1 MALPARWKNK
11 IVPSDPSD
19 EIMELQMG
27 PSHPAS
33 HGTIKFNLKLDGE
46 RIVDCDVEV
55 GYLHR
60 GFEKMCEQ
68 GTWTQCFPY
77 TDRLNYA
84 SPCINN
90 VGFALAVERLL
101 GIDTT
106 ERCKYVRMIMSEVAR
121 IADHL
126 TCLGMA
132 SSEVGAT
139 TVAFYM
145 LEARE
150 FLYDLIE
157 AVTGARLTVT
167 WCRVGGMTHDLPAD
181 FNDRM
186 KASFARLDQVLSD
199 CDKLLSRNRVFI
211 DRMADVGKLPKEE
224 AISYGLTGPLLRA
237 AGVSYDVRKAHPYLV
252 YDRMEFEVPLGDRG
266 DNYDR
271 FNVRFQEMY
280 QSQANHR
287 AGDRGAARRSGH
299 DHRSQ
304 GRAARQRESLQL
316 DRRPDEP
323 LQADHGRHPR
333 ARRRSLPGGRRRQRR
348 VGILHRERR
357 QRPALSRARAA
368 AVFSRDGRAEQDAD
382 RPHDPGHHHDLRH
395 DQHDR
400 RRMRPL
406 TRASTCSP
414 PIANVFLTSVVES
427 KNRNGVGIVSGG
439 RGLIANPGVSGNPS
453 V

>member
-1 MALPARWKNK
+1 MSLPARWKNK

-33 HGTIKFNLKLDGE
+33 HGTIKFNLKLEGE

-55 GYLHR
+55 GFLHR

-106 ERCKYVRMIMSEVAR
+106 ERCKYVRMIMSEVSR

-132 SSEVGAT
+132 SHEVGAS
-139 TVAFYM
+139 TVGMYM
-145 LEARE
+145 VEARE

-157 AVTGARLTVT
+157 SVTGARVTVT
-167 WCRVGGMTHDLPAD
+167 WCRVGGVTHDLPAD
-181 FNDRM
+181 FADRI
-186 KASFARLDQVLSD
+186 KASFARLDQVLAD
-199 CDKLLSRNRVFI
+199 CDQLLSRNRVFI
-211 DRMADVGKLPKEE
+211 DRMAGIGKMPKQE
-224 AISYGLTGPLLRA
+224 AISSGLSGPLLRA
-237 AGVSYDVRKAHPYLV
+237 AGVPYDVRKAHPYLV
-252 YDRMEFEVPLGDRG
+252 YDRMEFEIPTGDRG

-280 QSQANHR
+280 QSKRIVERALASIPEGPVTITDPRVVLPDKQKVYNSIEGLMNHFKLIMEGIHVPAGEVYQAVEAANGELGFYVVSDGSGR
-287 AGDRGAARRSGH
+287 PYRVRVRPPCFLGMGALNKMLIGRMIPDIIATFGMINMIGGECDR
-299 DHRSQ
+299 
-304 GRAARQRESLQL
+304 
-316 DRRPDEP
+316 
-323 LQADHGRHPR
+323 
-333 ARRRSLPGGRRRQRR
+333 
-348 VGILHRERR
+348 
-357 QRPALSRARAA
+357 
-368 AVFSRDGRAEQDAD
+368 
-382 RPHDPGHHHDLRH
+382 
-395 DQHDR
+395 
-400 RRMRPL
+400 
-406 TRASTCSP
+406 
-414 PIANVFLTSVVES
+414 
-427 KNRNGVGIVSGG
+427 
-439 RGLIANPGVSGNPS
+439 
-453 V
+453 

>member
-1 MALPARWKNK
+1 MSLPARWKDK
-11 IVPSDPSD
+11 IVPSDSSD

-55 GYLHR
+55 GFLHR

-101 GIDTT
+101 ALDTT

-181 FNDRM
+181 FADRM

-211 DRMADVGKLPKEE
+211 DRMAGVGKFSKQE
-224 AISYGLTGPLLRA
+224 AISYGLSGPLLRA
-237 AGVSYDVRKAHPYLV
+237 TGVSYDVRKAHPYLV
-252 YDRMEFEVPLGDRG
+252 YDRMEFEVPTGDRG

-271 FNVRFQEMY
+271 FNCRFQEMY
-280 QSQANHR
+280 QSKRIIEQALKALPEGPVTITDPKVVLPDKEKVYNSIEGLMNHFKLIMEGIHVP
-287 AGDRGAARRSGH
+287 AGEVYQAVEGA
-299 DHRSQ
+299 
-304 GRAARQRESLQL
+304 
-316 DRRPDEP
+316 
-323 LQADHGRHPR
+323 
-333 ARRRSLPGGRRRQRR
+333 
-348 VGILHRERR
+348 
-357 QRPALSRARAA
+357 
-368 AVFSRDGRAEQDAD
+368 
-382 RPHDPGHHHDLRH
+382 
-395 DQHDR
+395 
-400 RRMRPL
+400 
-406 TRASTCSP
+406 
-414 PIANVFLTSVVES
+414 
-427 KNRNGVGIVSGG
+427 NGELGFYIVSDGSGRPYRVRVRPPCFLGMGALNKMLIGRMIPDIITTFGMINMIGG
-439 RGLIANPGVSGNPS
+439 ECDR
-453 V
+453 

>member
-1 MALPARWKNK
+1 MALPARWKDK
-11 IVPSDPSD
+11 IVPADPSE

-46 RIVDCDVEV
+46 KIVDCDVEV

-211 DRMADVGKLPKEE
+211 DRMAGVGKLPKEE

-252 YDRMEFEVPLGDRG
+252 YDRMEFEVPVGDRG

-280 QSQANHR
+280 QSKRIIEQAIAALPEGPVTITDPKVVLPEKGKVYNSIEGLMNHFKLIMEGIHVP
-287 AGDRGAARRSGH
+287 AG
-299 DHRSQ
+299 
-304 GRAARQRESLQL
+304 EVY
-316 DRRPDEP
+316 
-323 LQADHGRHPR
+323 QAVE
-333 ARRRSLPGGRRRQRR
+333 GG
-348 VGILHRERR
+348 
-357 QRPALSRARAA
+357 
-368 AVFSRDGRAEQDAD
+368 
-382 RPHDPGHHHDLRH
+382 
-395 DQHDR
+395 
-400 RRMRPL
+400 
-406 TRASTCSP
+406 
-414 PIANVFLTSVVES
+414 
-427 KNRNGVGIVSGG
+427 NGELGFYIVSDGSGRPYRVRVRPPCFLGMGALNKMLIGRMIPDIITTFGMINMIGG
-439 RGLIANPGVSGNPS
+439 ECDR
-453 V
+453 

>member
-1 MALPARWKNK
+1 MSLPVRWKDK

-55 GYLHR
+55 GFLHR

-106 ERCKYVRMIMSEVAR
+106 ERCKYVRLIMSEVAR

-167 WCRVGGMTHDLPAD
+167 WCRVGGMTHDLPSD

-211 DRMADVGKLPKEE
+211 DRMAGVGKLPKEE

-237 AGVSYDVRKAHPYLV
+237 TGVSYDVRKAHPYLV
-252 YDRMEFEVPLGDRG
+252 YDRMEFEVPVGDRG

-280 QSQANHR
+280 QSKRIIEQAIAALPEGPVTITDPKVVLPEKEKVYNSIEGLMNHFKLIMEGIHVP
-287 AGDRGAARRSGH
+287 AGEVYQAVEGA
-299 DHRSQ
+299 
-304 GRAARQRESLQL
+304 
-316 DRRPDEP
+316 
-323 LQADHGRHPR
+323 
-333 ARRRSLPGGRRRQRR
+333 
-348 VGILHRERR
+348 
-357 QRPALSRARAA
+357 
-368 AVFSRDGRAEQDAD
+368 
-382 RPHDPGHHHDLRH
+382 
-395 DQHDR
+395 
-400 RRMRPL
+400 
-406 TRASTCSP
+406 
-414 PIANVFLTSVVES
+414 
-427 KNRNGVGIVSGG
+427 NGELGFYIVSDGSGRPYRVRVRPPCFLGMGALNKMLIGRMIPDIITTFGMINMIGG
-439 RGLIANPGVSGNPS
+439 ECDR
-453 V
+453 